1 MTGEAVVIVSPL
13 VYTATIHLPKLL
25 GKGGTPG
32 SACYFRSMRAR
43 LIAAFVA
50 VYVIWGSTYLA
61 IRFAV
66 QTLPPLLMASARF
79 VVAGVIVLLWARLR
93 DGAAWPTRVEWRV
106 GLISG
111 ALLLLGG
118 NGGVSWAEQRVPSGI
133 AALLVA
139 IVPVFMVLLEWLRPN
154 GTRPRAA
161 VFAGVGLGLAG
172 LALLVGPDALRGG
185 ARSNAIG
192 ALVLVLASLSWA
204 AGSLYTKL
212 APKATSG
219 TMATGTQM
227 LLGGLAL
234 FAAAVVAGEPARLDL
249 AHASS
254 SSLIAFLYLL
264 TFGSLIGF
272 TAYVYLLAHTTA
284 AKASTYAYVN
294 PVVAVLLGW
303 AIGHEPVTSRTVLAA
318 AVILGG
324 VAIIT
329 ITRDAVPV
337 TRTDR

>member
-1 MTGEAVVIVSPL
+1 
-13 VYTATIHLPKLL
+13 
-25 GKGGTPG
+25 
-32 SACYFRSMRAR
+32 MRAR
-43 LIAAFVA
+43 LIAAFAA
-50 VYVIWGSTYLA
+50 VYLIWGSTYLA

-79 VVAGVIVLLWARLR
+79 VIAGALVLLWARWR
-93 DGAAWPTRVEWRV
+93 DGASWPTRVEWRV

-118 NGGVSWAEQRVPSGI
+118 NGGVSWAEQHVPSGI

-139 IVPVFMVLLEWLRPN
+139 VVPLWMVLLEWMRPG
-154 GTRPRAA
+154 GTRPRGA
-161 VFAGVGLGLAG
+161 VFAGVGLGLVG
-172 LALLVGPDALRGG
+172 LALLVGPDALRSGSGSDAFG
-185 ARSNAIG
+185 AI
-192 ALVLVLASLSWA
+192 VLVLASLSWA
-204 AGSLYTKL
+204 AGSLYTKF
-212 APKATSG
+212 APRATSATVG
-219 TMATGTQM
+219 TGTQM
-227 LLGGLAL
+227 LAGGLAL
-234 FAAAVVAGEPARLDL
+234 FAAAIVAGEPSRLDL
-249 AHASS
+249 AHAST
-254 SSLIAFLYLL
+254 SSLVAFAYLL

-284 AKASTYAYVN
+284 AKAATYAYVN

-329 ITRDAVPV
+329 IPRDTPAV
-337 TRTDR
+337 TRGGR

>member
-1 MTGEAVVIVSPL
+1 
-13 VYTATIHLPKLL
+13 
-25 GKGGTPG
+25 
-32 SACYFRSMRAR
+32 MRAR
-43 LIAAFVA
+43 LIAAFAA

-66 QTLPPLLMASARF
+66 QTLPPFLMASARF
-79 VVAGVIVLLWARLR
+79 VIAGVLVLLWARWR
-93 DGAAWPTRVEWRV
+93 DGAAWPNRMDWRV

-139 IVPVFMVLLEWLRPN
+139 IVPLWMVLIEWLRPG
-154 GTRPRAA
+154 GTRPSAA
-161 VFAGVGLGLAG
+161 VFAGVGLGLVG
-172 LALLVGPDALRGG
+172 LALLVGPDALRSGSGSDASG
-185 ARSNAIG
+185 AI
-192 ALVLVLASLSWA
+192 VLVLASLSWA
-204 AGSLYTKL
+204 AGSLYTKF
-212 APKATSG
+212 APRTTSVTVG
-219 TMATGTQM
+219 TGTQM
-227 LLGGLAL
+227 LAGGLAL
-234 FAAAVVAGEPARLDL
+234 LVAAIVAGEPSRLDL
-249 AHASS
+249 AHASTR
-254 SSLIAFLYLL
+254 SLLAFAYLL

-284 AKASTYAYVN
+284 AKAATYAYVN

-329 ITRDAVPV
+329 ITRDAAPV
-337 TRTDR
+337 SRAGP